1 MAKKTKNHSA
11 GRDGASS
18 SSSSVAADVDG
29 TSWLRL
35 MAIVVLTAHSALSAY
50 VAKDDARLLAL
61 VAMGYL
67 LMLALFFYA
76 LPVLQKRD

>member
-1 MAKKTKNHSA
+1 
-11 GRDGASS
+11 
-18 SSSSVAADVDG
+18 
-29 TSWLRL
+29 

-76 LPVLQKRD
+76 LPVLKERLADAGYMPQSQTWPASPGTETCFSCLVYID